1 MPLILHV
8 PKVDPPLRSALLSAA
23 AVATV
28 ALCHDERVAEGGPW
42 HDEFR
47 AWADDRIRKV
57 ARRARGAHWVA
68 AQEVDGVTVEVGG
81 AQARALVPGPVDELD
96 PRIKRLQVGGT
107 DLDHDDPGPP
117 EPDVPVLWVNSSL
130 EMTVGKAAAQ
140 VGHASM
146 LLGMA
151 MSKAQLAEWAAAG
164 FACSVRD
171 ATAAQ
176 WAQLERS
183 VGSGRGVAVRDAGFT
198 EVAAGSMTVI
208 AVPVEV
214 RRRRW
219 TWR

>member
-1 MPLILHV
+1 MPLVLHI

-28 ALCHDERVAEGGPW
+28 ALCYDERVAEGGPW
-42 HDEFR
+42 HDDFR

-57 ARRARGAHWVA
+57 ARRARGAHWLA
-68 AQEVDGVTVEVGG
+68 AQELDGVTVAVGD

-117 EPDVPVLWVNSSL
+117 EPGLPVLWVNASL

-151 MSKAQLAEWAAAG
+151 MSQDQLAEWAAQG

-171 ATAAQ
+171 AKPAQ
-176 WAQLERS
+176 WADLQRS
-183 VGSGRGVAVRDAGFT
+183 GGVVVRDAGFT

-208 AVPVEV
+208 AAHPL
-214 RRRRW
+214 
-219 TWR
+219 